1 MSNGINGLNYTQS
14 LWWVSKKN
22 SEQNKAQEEQPAAEV
37 QSESE
42 LQQSLIA
49 PERVLDILTDM
60 FRFNSSDVNIEKNKP
75 VTNNGN
81 LQNVSTYERDGY
93 KITLTDELPRSGE
106 VSGFFDQVN
115 GQFVT
120 DLPED
125 EFDPKAT
132 LTIKTPDGDI
142 HEIDILCDATT
153 RSFYAQCMKTLFNNI
168 TYLPDNVLDIM
179 SDELDFIN
187 ITSNAFEGG
196 STLAYVNVGL
206 NGIFIPTNSS
216 SNFSQKTLVHEL
228 GHALDNNGTTLKE
241 TFSMNYEDFYSFKQ
255 ELIDLCPEL
264 ENNYALS
271 NVQEFWAEYFCQ
283 KNLGS
288 SMYFS
293 KIYDAVEKAKDKEG
307 YDSVKSKLNEFT
319 TEMDEKMDNVLSY
332 DKDARKDSSTM
343 REFFKEI
350 ISNKRHKY
358 ENDENLEYFIPIS
371 EDNIQA
377 IADILT
383 DRSIIDDFN
392 AIVNDGFIDSMQTI
406 NKFLAEY
413 QKDPAYC
420 KDMAYQK
427 FHEYQKAVYN
437 IEESVRKMNEHP
449 DKFDPA
455 ELKAWN
461 DKAQSHL
468 KALEETEK
476 MLDSFFEKCD
486 KVIDSLHDDYFLAQN
501 DTKPVNNSEE
511 TKKPNSSQP
520 IDKSETTSQTEALQK
535 PEENQQQTPSKPV
548 QEIQQQ
554 VSNKPEA
561 QKPQNQPVP
570 ESPKE
575 EETVQERPKPADPVQ
590 PDIQKPQEAPADT
603 VEPDVT
609 DTPETTTPATPSQP
623 EKQPEISDT
632 KEPEKTDDQKQ
643 SNESKPLNPQIN
655 PDRVP
660 KPENNT
666 NPPVSNPQPTV
677 PENRPFVPNPV
688 TPSNNDIN
696 DIPDTQPETPDVT
709 PDKTPDVTPDLPT
722 SELPELP
729 DTPDITDGELA
740 PMPDVTVDSGHIAP
754 EFEIETNR
762 GPNEEITL
770 ETKPKEM
777 TDEEKAAFEQALKD
791 KYGED
796 KNYDISYN
804 ADGSVDWKV
813 SDSGSSITGENQ
825 SSNQTPAEPAEPQTP
840 APESSKPGTEPL
852 PEPSIAPEIPDI
864 SDDLP
869 APGNT
874 DSKDN
879 NAQDNNIPGSQ
890 EIEAPPIAPETPN
903 IADDLPAP
911 APADTTTPGN
921 TTTSDSDNADKD
933 TAEDAAPGSQEIE
946 APSLAQEP
954 SKPSGFTPITVDE
967 SRKPQN
973 QTPTYA
979 GVGINVGDYTNS
991 NGTIDTDR
999 LTQDWADNGGE
1010 VYTYDNQSDINNVW
1024 NAAVSAEQSG
1034 NWGGFWDG
1042 LGSGSSMG
1050 STGSDPFADISGDFN
1065 VFEVGG
1071 GGGGNN
1077 PFAIQLPTGSSSGK
1091 IHKFQFEEMKFD
1103 INK

>member
-1 MSNGINGLNYTQS
+1 MSNSINGSNYTQS

-22 SEQNKAQEEQPAAEV
+22 SEQNKAQEEQPEAEV
-37 QSESE
+37 QSDTEI
-42 LQQSLIA
+42 QQSLIA
-49 PERVLDILTDM
+49 PERVLELLGMQSAQQEVFEI
-60 FRFNSSDVNIEKNKP
+60 NKP

-81 LQNVSTYERDGY
+81 LQNVSTLKFNGYE
-93 KITLTDELPRSGE
+93 ITLSDEIPRTE
-106 VSGFFDQVN
+106 YNEFFDQVN

-142 HEIDILCDATT
+142 HKIDILCDATT
-153 RSFYAQCMKTLFNNI
+153 RTDFANRIDNLFSAL
-168 TYLPDNVLDIM
+168 TVLPENVLDIM
-179 SDELDFIN
+179 GDELDFIN
-187 ITSNAFEGG
+187 LSSHDFGDG
-196 STLAYVNVGL
+196 DTLGYVYNTM
-206 NGIFIPTNSS
+206 NGIFLSTGSNSV
-216 SNFSQKTLVHEL
+216 FSEKTLVHEL
-228 GHALDNNGTTLKE
+228 GHALDNYGTLMKE
-241 TFSMNYEDFYSFKQ
+241 TFSISDKAFNQFKQ
-255 ELIDLCPEL
+255 KLIALCPEL

-271 NVQEFWAEYFCQ
+271 SVQEFWAEYFCQ
-283 KNLGS
+283 KNLDDS
-288 SMYFS
+288 LHFS
-293 KIYDAVEKAKDKEG
+293 KILNTVENAKDKEG
-307 YDSVKSKLNEFT
+307 YDSVNMWLNAFT
-319 TEMDEKMDNVLSY
+319 TVMDEKIDNVLSY
-332 DKDARKDSSTM
+332 DKDIRKDTEST
-343 REFFKEI
+343 REEIKED
-350 ISNKRHKY
+350 NLNNRHKY
-358 ENDENLEYFIPIS
+358 EEDDYYIPVS
-371 EDNIQA
+371 EDEMQA
-377 IADILT
+377 IGEKLT
-383 DRSIIDDFN
+383 DRSIIEDFN
-392 AIVNDGFIDSMQTI
+392 A
-406 NKFLAEY
+406 LAENGLIDYSNKIIDYLVRY
-413 QKDPAYC
+413 QKDPAFC

-427 FHEYQKAVYN
+427 FHDYQKAVYN

-535 PEENQQQTPSKPV
+535 PVENQQQTPSKPV

-575 EETVQERPKPADPVQ
+575 EETVQETPKPADPVQ

-609 DTPETTTPATPSQP
+609 DTPETTTPAAPSQP
-623 EKQPEISDT
+623 EKQPDVTDS
-632 KEPEKTDDQKQ
+632 KEPEKAEELEQPV
-643 SNESKPLNPQIN
+643 ESKPLNPQTT
-655 PDRVP
+655 PDRTP
-660 KPENNT
+660 QPENNT

-677 PENRPFVPNPV
+677 PENRPFVPKPF
-688 TPSNNDIN
+688 TPSNNDV
-696 DIPDTQPETPDVT
+696 DEIPNVPDAQPEPETPDVE
-709 PDKTPDVTPDLPT
+709 PDITPDLPT

-967 SRKPQN
+967 SREPQN

-1010 VYTYDNQSDINNVW
+1010 VFTYDNQSDINDVW

-1077 PFAIQLPTGSSSGK
+1077 PFAIQFPTGSSSGK
-1091 IHKFQFEEMKFD
+1091 IHKFHLQEMKLD
-1103 INK
+1103 LNK